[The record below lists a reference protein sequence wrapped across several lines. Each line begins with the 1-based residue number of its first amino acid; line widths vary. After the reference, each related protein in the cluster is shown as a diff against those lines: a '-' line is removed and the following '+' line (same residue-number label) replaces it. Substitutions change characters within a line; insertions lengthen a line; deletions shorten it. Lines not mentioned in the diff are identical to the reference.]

1 MSLNK
6 NIAVILSG
14 GSGSRFGGALPK
26 QFTKLAG
33 KAVIEYTIDVFEQS
47 EFIDEI
53 LIVAQSAHIE
63 RTLDLVKNNQW
74 NKVSRVITGG
84 QERLDSTY
92 SALTALKDNDE
103 SCKILFHDAVRPLVT
118 QRIIQDCIEAL
129 DKFDAIDVVIPSADT
144 IVEVYD
150 DGCISNIPNRS
161 TMRRG
166 QTPQGF
172 KLGVIQEA
180 YKRAIEEGRK
190 QFTCDCGVVR
200 AMLPHI
206 RVATVAG
213 DDRNIKVTYPM
224 DLFIAEKFLQ
234 AGNESAFMSHDD
246 LGFLQDKVVVIFG
259 GTSGIG
265 LEINNLALLNGAK
278 VEIASRSHNGIDITK
293 LENVKD
299 FLQSIN
305 DKHGKIDYVVNTAGL
320 LIKKPIDL
328 LNIEEISSLIDINYV
343 GAVNI
348 AIASKSYLKKSRG
361 MLLNFTSSSY
371 TRGRAFYALYSSTNA
386 AIVNFTQALAEE
398 WVNDGI
404 RINCINPERTATP
417 MRTSNF
423 GVEPAELLLSAEE
436 VARVSLKALF
446 SQKTGIVVDVRKDG
460 R

>member
-1 MSLNK
+1 MTLNK

-53 LIVAQSAHIE
+53 LIVAQAAHIE
-63 RTLDLVKNNQW
+63 RTLDLVKNNKW
-74 NKVSRVITGG
+74 KKVSRVISGG
-84 QERLDSTY
+84 DERFDSTY
-92 SALTALKDNDE
+92 SALTALEKNDTD
-103 SCKILFHDAVRPLVT
+103 CKILFHDAVRPLVT
-118 QRIIQDCIEAL
+118 QQIIKDCIETL
-129 DKFDAIDVVIPSADT
+129 DNFDAIDVVIPSADT
-144 IVEVYD
+144 LVEVYD

-161 TMRRG
+161 MMRRG

-172 KLGVIQEA
+172 KLGSIQEA
-180 YKRAIEEGRK
+180 YKLAIEKGRK
-190 QFTCDCGVVR
+190 QFTCDCGVIR
-200 AMLPHI
+200 AMLPHT

-234 AGNESAFMSHDD
+234 AGNENAFISNDNLD
-246 LGFLQDKVVVIFG
+246 FLLDKVMVIFG

-278 VEIASRSHNGIDITK
+278 VEVASRSHNGIDIVD
-293 LENVKD
+293 LEGVKT
-299 FLQSIN
+299 FLESIN
-305 DKHGKIDYVVNTAGL
+305 QKYGKIDYIINTAGL

-328 LNIEEISSLIDINYV
+328 LELEEISSLININYV

-348 AIASKSYLKKSRG
+348 AIASKPYLKKSRG

-398 WVNDGI
+398 WVSDGI
-404 RINCINPERTATP
+404 KINCINPERTATP
-417 MRTSNF
+417 MRTTNF
-423 GVEPAELLLSAEE
+423 GVEPSELLLDAEH
-436 VARVSLKALF
+436 VARISLKALF
-446 SQKTGIVVDVRKDG
+446 SQKTGIVIDVRKDG

>member
-63 RTLDLVKNNQW
+63 RTLDIIKNNRW
-74 NKVSRVITGG
+74 KKVSRVITGG

-92 SALTALKDNDE
+92 SALTALKDNDA

-118 QRIIQDCIEAL
+118 QRIIQDCIKAL
-129 DKFDAIDVVIPSADT
+129 DNFDAIDVVIPSADT

-172 KLGVIQEA
+172 KLGVIQDA
-180 YKRAIEEGRK
+180 YKHAIEEGRK

-200 AMLPHI
+200 AMLPHV

-246 LGFLQDKVVVIFG
+246 LGFLHDKVIVIFG

-278 VEIASRSHNGIDITK
+278 VEVASRSHNGIDITK
-293 LENVKD
+293 LESVKE
-299 FLQSIN
+299 FLKAVN
-305 DKHGKIDYVVNTAGL
+305 DKQGKIDYIINTAGL

-328 LNIEEISSLIDINYV
+328 LDIEEISALIDINYV

-348 AIASKSYLKKSRG
+348 AIAGKSYLKKSRG

-417 MRTSNF
+417 MRTTNF

-436 VARVSLKALF
+436 VAVVSLKALF
-446 SQKTGIVVDVRKDG
+446 SQKTGIVVDIRKDG

>member
-1 MSLNK
+1 MSK

-63 RTLDLVKNNQW
+63 RTLDLIKNNKW
-74 NKVSRVITGG
+74 EKVSRVITGG

-92 SALTALKDNDE
+92 SALTALKENDD

-118 QRIIQDCIEAL
+118 QQIIKDCIEAL
-129 DKFDAIDVVIPSADT
+129 DNFDAIDVVIPSADT

-172 KLGVIQEA
+172 KLGVIQDA

-200 AMLPHI
+200 AMLPHV

-234 AGNESAFMSHDD
+234 AGNESAFISHED
-246 LGFLQDKVVVIFG
+246 LGFLDDKVIVVFG

-265 LEINNLALLNGAK
+265 LEINNLALLKGAK
-278 VEIASRSHNGIDITK
+278 VEVASRSYNGIDITS
-293 LENVKD
+293 LESVKI
-299 FLQSIN
+299 FLQMVN
-305 DKHGKIDYVVNTAGL
+305 DKYGKIDYIVNTAGL

-328 LNIEEISSLIDINYV
+328 LKIEEISSLIDINYV

-348 AIASKSYLKKSRG
+348 AIASKPYLKSSRG

-398 WVNDGI
+398 WVGDGI

-417 MRTSNF
+417 MRTTNF
-423 GVEPAELLLSAEE
+423 GVEPAELLLSAED
-436 VARVSLKALF
+436 VALVSLKALF
-446 SQKTGIVVDVRKDG
+446 SQKTGIVVDIRKDG

>member
-1 MSLNK
+1 MK

-53 LIVAQSAHIE
+53 LVVAQSAHIE
-63 RTLDLVKNNQW
+63 RTLDLIKKNQW
-74 NKVSRVITGG
+74 EKVSRVITGG
-84 QERLDSTY
+84 DERFDSTY
-92 SALTALKDNDE
+92 SALTALKDNNE
-103 SCKILFHDAVRPLVT
+103 SCKVLFHDAVRPLVT
-118 QRIIQDCIEAL
+118 QRIIQDCIESL

-200 AMLPHI
+200 AMLPHV

-246 LGFLQDKVVVIFG
+246 LGFLQDKVVVVFG

-278 VEIASRSHNGIDITK
+278 VEIDSRSHNGVDITR
-293 LENVKD
+293 LDNVKD
-299 FLQSIN
+299 FLQSVS

-398 WVNDGI
+398 WVSDGI
-404 RINCINPERTATP
+404 RVNCINPERTATP
-417 MRTSNF
+417 MRTTNF
-423 GVEPAELLLSAEE
+423 GIEPPELLLSAED

-446 SQKTGIVVDVRKDG
+446 SQKTGTVVDVRKDG